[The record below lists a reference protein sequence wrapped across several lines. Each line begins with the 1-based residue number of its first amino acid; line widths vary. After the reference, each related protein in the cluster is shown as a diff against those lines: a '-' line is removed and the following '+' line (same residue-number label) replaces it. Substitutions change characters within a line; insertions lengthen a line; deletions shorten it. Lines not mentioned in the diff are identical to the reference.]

1 MTCHQML
8 SIPTIFYK
16 SWNASLV
23 ICRNCSFVGAC
34 YFVVIK
40 VLEYY
45 ILCCFLFFYLFCWFI
60 RLWFVRFVFCTLLS
74 LHSNVFSVDDGSVT
88 CFCFGIMSA
97 HCTSVFHCDTF
108 ELILFI
114 IVYVMPLLPGPK
126 NWPAVFLNK

>member
-1 MTCHQML
+1 MVCAFCVLH
-8 SIPTIFYK
+8 F
-16 SWNASLV
+16 
-23 ICRNCSFVGAC
+23 
-34 YFVVIK
+34 IK
-40 VLEYY
+40 
-45 ILCCFLFFYLFCWFI
+45 F
-60 RLWFVRFVFCTLLS
+60 TLLCS
-74 LHSNVFSVDDGSVT
+74 QVDDGSVT